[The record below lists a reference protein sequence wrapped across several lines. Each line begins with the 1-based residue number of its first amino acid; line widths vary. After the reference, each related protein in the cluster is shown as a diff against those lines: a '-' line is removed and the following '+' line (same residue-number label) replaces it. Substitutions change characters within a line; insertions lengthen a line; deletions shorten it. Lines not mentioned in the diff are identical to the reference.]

1 MPDVTRLGDLS
12 TGHGGFP
19 PQPSIS
25 ASSKVLASG
34 KGVVRQGDA
43 YAVHSDGSSSHGGVA
58 QSGSS
63 KVLVSGKQTMRVN
76 DPISCGSKVM
86 RGTPKVKVG

>member
-12 TGHGGFP
+12 TGHGSFP
-19 PQPSIS
+19 PQPSIA

-43 YAVHSDGSSSHGGVA
+43 YAVHSNGSSSHGGVA
-58 QSGSS
+58 QTGSS
-63 KVLVSGKQTMRVN
+63 KVLVSGKQIMRVG
-76 DPISCGSKVM
+76 DPINCGSSVM
-86 RGTPKVKVG
+86 VGTPKVKAG